1 MSDCKG
7 AALMLDVLPKA
18 KTMLG
23 DKGYDA
29 DWFRDA
35 LNERG
40 IIPCIPSKSNRKV
53 PIPHDRALYRQ
64 RHKNRDHVRQAQG
77 LAAHP
82 HSLRPMRPHLHVR
95 HLYRRRRH
103 LLALINES

>member
-1 MSDCKG
+1 MSDYKG

-40 IIPCIPSKSNRKV
+40 IIPCIPSKSN
-53 PIPHDRALYRQ
+53 PCLSGCNPHPLY
-64 RHKNRDHVRQAQG
+64 VGCAVIRQARVSEWK
-77 LAAHP
+77 L
-82 HSLRPMRPHLHVR
+82 MF
-95 HLYRRRRH
+95 
-103 LLALINES
+103 